1 LDKKDGNIA
10 ARIELIARKE
20 SFIDDIVSSKERKDI
35 EERMNKISF
44 NELLSYNLNKRMNL
58 IIGTKNHPESDHIY
72 NVIYKLLEIAEI
84 KELPMLIYNTSL
96 DPKKYESILDVLIDN
111 KAFKLTQL
119 IVSIA
124 IKQDQIGYIYSR
136 IYQYLSN
143 FSANE
148 LQIFFENQIFFFK
161 IP

>member
-1 LDKKDGNIA
+1 
-10 ARIELIARKE
+10 
-20 SFIDDIVSSKERKDI
+20 
-35 EERMNKISF
+35 
-44 NELLSYNLNKRMNL
+44 MNL
-58 IIGTKNHPESDHIY
+58 IIGTKKHPERDHIY

-84 KELPMLIYNTSL
+84 KELPMLINNTSL
-96 DPKKYESILDVLIDN
+96 DPKKYESILDILIEN
-111 KAFKLTQL
+111 KAFKLAQL

-136 IYQYLSN
+136 LYQYLSN

-148 LQIFFENQIFFFK
+148 LQMFFENQIFFFK